1 MKRLPF
7 TIALILT
14 LAACHD
20 PPLMDQVPPDFQGPI
35 VTASISTTPVDSYTD
50 LTVTAEFELNPWT
63 SRESV
68 HVGETA
74 IGFCLIPSDELLEE
88 AKCEP
93 STVFELPTGSGLAT
107 EDPLSSVHDV
117 LVKRGEPVTISHNIA
132 VTSGQEGGV
141 TVIGVVVG
149 LEEPDHEANY
159 IYGDETERLFI
170 HFD

>member
-20 PPLMDQVPPDFQGPI
+20 PPLMDQVPPDFRGPT
-35 VTASISTTPVDSYTD
+35 VTTSASTTPVDSYID

-93 STVFELPTGSGLAT
+93 STVLELPTGSGLAT

-117 LVKRGEPVTISHNIA
+117 LAKRGEPVTISHNIA
-132 VTSGQEGGV
+132 LTSEQRGDV
-141 TVIGVVVG
+141 TVVGVVFF
-149 LEEPDHEANY
+149 LEETRYYGNY
-159 IYGDETERLFI
+159 IYADEHQRLFI
-170 HFD
+170 QFD